1 MTGEDVNVNND
12 DGDGAF
18 QYRARVSRSA
28 RRSLDRTTVWVSPN
42 EREMTRPQLE
52 RLLKVMTRRNAIDWE
67 AYSERVLGTISK
79 KPGAAR
85 AQLVPLLNTKMEHN
99 MIDWTQFGTKD
110 LRAVAAELPPV
121 PAQDADLQPTCVPPP
136 PIPDEYLDKQRAQYM
151 HSGVG
156 GLLELV
162 AVLKR
167 STMAGSYIFTIYQPS
182 TRRVCETVQE
192 KLRATTPLQQY
203 QHDQQKRQRDDRV
216 AAECQAQRVA
226 AERQAREARKREE
239 RERQERVQQQRE
251 KRRGQFPAEHID
263 KQRWQYEHSDGEL
276 EVVAVVKKYAN
287 NPWGNNVVDV
297 FVPSLGRL
305 RKVAFLKLTGAT
317 PLQLQQQR
325 QQQQAR
331 ERAVRAAAPE
341 CLASKFTEGLL
352 YAYKL
357 MRSILLL
364 ITCAN
369 MTLLGPLNTP

>member
-1 MTGEDVNVNND
+1 
-12 DGDGAF
+12 
-18 QYRARVSRSA
+18 
-28 RRSLDRTTVWVSPN
+28 
-42 EREMTRPQLE
+42 MTRPQLE

-99 MIDWTQFGTKD
+99 MIDWTQFGIKD

-121 PAQDADLQPTCVPPP
+121 PTQDADLQPTCVPPP

-167 STMAGSYIFTIYQPS
+167 STMFGSDSRTFFTIYQPS
-182 TRRVCETVQE
+182 TRSVCQTVYE
-192 KLRATTPLQQY
+192 KLRAITPLQQH

-263 KQRWQYEHSDGEL
+263 KKRWQYEHSDGEL
-276 EVVAVVKKYAN
+276 EVVAVLVKQYAN

-305 RKVAFLKLTGAT
+305 RKVAIVKLTGAT

-357 MRSILLL
+357 MR
-364 ITCAN
+364 
-369 MTLLGPLNTP
+369 